1 MNDYISKLLAM
12 GYSYDSIEAMV
23 REEWGVDIDMYNV
36 EAAIK

>member
-1 MNDYISKLLAM
+1 MNDYINKLLAM

>member
-1 MNDYISKLLAM
+1 MNDYINKLLAM

-36 EAAIK
+36 EAVS

>member
-1 MNDYISKLLAM
+1 MNDYINKLLAM

-36 EAAIK
+36 EAIK